1 MKILPGL
8 SKVRGEWNLVCLAID
23 LRPRPEGLASR
34 RCSPHNN
41 PAGQLSSAHD

>member
-23 LRPRPEGLASR
+23 LRPRPGGARFSALLA
-34 RCSPHNN
+34 
-41 PAGQLSSAHD
+41 AQ